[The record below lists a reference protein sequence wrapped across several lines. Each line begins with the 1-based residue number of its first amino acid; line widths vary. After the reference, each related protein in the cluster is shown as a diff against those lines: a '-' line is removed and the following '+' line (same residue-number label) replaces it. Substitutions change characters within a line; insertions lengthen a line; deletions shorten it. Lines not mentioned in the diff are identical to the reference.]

1 MKRTEWNETFMTMAY
16 IMAMRSPD
24 KKTRV
29 GAVIVD
35 KDNVVVAMGY
45 NGWCR
50 GSSPWGDDDPRHER
64 PLKYMYTEHAERNAI
79 YNSARKGVSL
89 SDCTL
94 YVTIAPCMDCTRAIV
109 QVGINKVVIHHNGQE
124 AYNQAYG
131 LDEHKWTED
140 HKQATQLFE
149 DAGVNVE
156 FWTGDLVSPQ
166 AYFNEQ
172 IIKL

>member
-1 MKRTEWNETFMTMAY
+1 MKRTNWNETFMTMAY

-29 GAVIVD
+29 GAIIVD
-35 KDNVVVAMGY
+35 EENVVVAMGY

-50 GSSPWGDDDPRHER
+50 GSSPWSDDDPRHER

-89 SDCTL
+89 SGGVL
-94 YVTIAPCMDCTRAIV
+94 YVTIAPCMDCARGIV
-109 QVGINKVVIHHNGQE
+109 QVGIKKVVVHQNGQD

-131 LDEHKWTED
+131 LDAHNWTED
-140 HKQATQLFE
+140 HKQARQLFQ
-149 DAGVNVE
+149 DAGVELE
-156 FWTGDLVSPQ
+156 FWEGDIVMPK

-172 IIKL
+172 VVDL